1 MRRTVADRL
10 GEVSDD
16 PSTGTHRPLFRF
28 EGVDVAGGEGQR
40 VLTGIAL
47 DIARDGVTVIVGP
60 SGAGKTT
67 LLRLCNRLD
76 VPSSG
81 RVLFEGHDVVELD
94 PRALRRRVGMV
105 FQQPVLFGG
114 SVRDNLR
121 VASPDADDQRL
132 AAALDSVALSER
144 FLDRRAGELSGGEA
158 QRVCLARTLLT
169 EPDALLMDE
178 PTSALDPE
186 NRSTIEQLTL
196 DLVARGVTVVW
207 VTHDLAQA
215 RRLGGRLVVIADGRL
230 ATGEEAQRFV
240 RGGAAPASEP
250 GLLQADLRGADLLD
264 EGGHDG
270 DN

>member
-1 MRRTVADRL
+1 
-10 GEVSDD
+10 VSDA

-28 EGVDVAGGEGQR
+28 EGVDVAGGEGQP
-40 VLTGIAL
+40 VLAGIDL
-47 DIARDGVTVIVGP
+47 DIAREGITVIVGP

-81 RVLFEGHDVVELD
+81 RVLFDGHDVVELD
-94 PRALRRRVGMV
+94 PRTLRRRVGMV

-114 SVRDNLR
+114 SVRDNLC
-121 VASPDADDQRL
+121 VACPDADDQRL
-132 AAALDSVALSER
+132 AAALDLVALSDR
-144 FLDRRAGELSGGEA
+144 FLDRRAAELSGGEA

-178 PTSALDPE
+178 PTSALDAE
-186 NRSTIEQLTL
+186 NRSAIEQLTL

-207 VTHDLAQA
+207 VTHDLTQA
-215 RRLGGRLVVIADGRL
+215 RRLAGRLVVIEEGRL

-240 RGGAAPASEP
+240 RRGSASASEP
-250 GLLQADLRGADLLD
+250 GPLQANRFEADLLD